1 MVIDP
6 RIIDTELVAINAAAV
21 TREYRVQ
28 PHLGGFPA
36 LLTFVCSDIVF
47 SRLSNCICHQRVHFR
62 STSPICS
69 WLIPSQATCRA
80 GQCQGRVHEVFVM
93 SMLTADQFP
102 SYNEIVQLTLPDGS
116 KRGGQVLE
124 VQGKKAIVQV
134 FEGTSGVDVK
144 ATHVEFTGSSMK
156 LPVAEDMLGRI
167 FNGSGNP
174 IDQGPKVFAEDYLDI
189 NGGFVHPYH
198 VWSPLRFCPGSPIN
212 PYSRIYPEE
221 MIQTGISTIDTMNS
235 IARGQKIPIFSA
247 AGLPH
252 NEVTITLNFF
262 VLIFDTHVRLLRK
275 LYVRQA

>member
-1 MVIDP
+1 V
-6 RIIDTELVAINAAAV
+6 E
-21 TREYRVQ
+21 
-28 PHLGGFPA
+28 
-36 LLTFVCSDIVF
+36 
-47 SRLSNCICHQRVHFR
+47 
-62 STSPICS
+62 
-69 WLIPSQATCRA
+69 
-80 GQCQGRVHEVFVM
+80 
-93 SMLTADQFP
+93 
-102 SYNEIVQLTLPDGS
+102 LTLPDGS

-189 NGGFVHPYH
+189 NGPHTHIPYAVPPYPH
-198 VWSPLRFCPGSPIN
+198 VSLWAGSPIN

-252 NEVTITLNFF
+252 NEVCLE
-262 VLIFDTHVRLLRK
+262 V
-275 LYVRQA
+275 A

>member
-1 MVIDP
+1 M
-6 RIIDTELVAINAAAV
+6 
-21 TREYRVQ
+21 
-28 PHLGGFPA
+28 
-36 LLTFVCSDIVF
+36 
-47 SRLSNCICHQRVHFR
+47 
-62 STSPICS
+62 
-69 WLIPSQATCRA
+69 
-80 GQCQGRVHEVFVM
+80 
-93 SMLTADQFP
+93 
-102 SYNEIVQLTLPDGS
+102 
-116 KRGGQVLE
+116 LE

-189 NGGFVHPYH
+189 NGASR
-198 VWSPLRFCPGSPIN
+198 SPVSMSTYSHSAYIPGSPIN

-252 NEVTITLNFF
+252 NEVRTLP
-262 VLIFDTHVRLLRK
+262 VML
-275 LYVRQA
+275 